1 VLADETPPERS
12 ELEPT
17 WQTYSIPESVAREH
31 FGLTLHAELCTTA
44 PFGESLRD
52 ILELAGDED
61 FVCRAER
68 AEGERPQTIGV
79 KYEEVSYLQ
88 AYCVYLSSVQR

>member
-1 VLADETPPERS
+1 MAKSDEDVEVRSVAETKLLFRTVLADETPPERC

-17 WQTYSIPESVAREH
+17 WQTCSIPESVARED
-31 FGLTLHAELCTTA
+31 FGLTLQAELCTTA

-61 FVCRAER
+61 FVRRAER
-68 AEGERPQTIGV
+68 AEGERPRQ
-79 KYEEVSYLQ
+79 
-88 AYCVYLSSVQR
+88 